1 MDRGEE
7 IIGLNGAA
15 AVLDVQPETVRRFAE
30 EGRLRSEREETAITS
45 SGCEDVLGLARE
57 LGAES
62 AEEEIFEGEVMGDE
76 PSGNSRLPAVPFER
90 YERLLQQGQD
100 YKTRLEER
108 TRQIEEIRQER
119 DAARMEIDRLWS
131 EIERLNLVE
140 FQRELQEKTIST
152 LEEEKTTLAGRART
166 PPQGTDGPHGREVGP
181 LRRPRP
187 PRSRA
192 ERPEEP
198 RLLGPPLRR
207 LKNTNWERIG
217 NDIQGLLKAWATVL
231 AAILAAILLSYS
243 RLYAPGGSAGVPSC
257 SGKVVLDAGH
267 GGPDSGAV
275 KETHVRPHYREGTD
289 PGRRKEAQR
298 PPRMTATRCA

>member
-1 MDRGEE
+1 MDMGEE

-15 AVLDVQPETVRRFAE
+15 AVLDVEPEAVRRFAE
-30 EGRLRSEREETAITS
+30 EGRLRSE
-45 SGCEDVLGLARE
+45 SGEKGVYAFRLQDVLGLARE

-62 AEEEIFEGEVMGDE
+62 AEEEIFEGEVMGEE

-152 LEEEKTTLAGRART
+152 LEEDKTKL
-166 PPQGTDGPHGREVGP
+166 E
-181 LRRPRP
+181 
-187 PRSRA
+187 A
-192 ERPEEP
+192 ERE
-198 RLLGPPLRR
+198 RLLQQQMSLTEEKSALSEDRVR
-207 LKNTNWERIG
+207 LEAELNALKNRGFW
-217 NDIQGLLKAWATVL
+217 
-231 AAILAAILLSYS
+231 S
-243 RLYAPGGSAGVPSC
+243 RLFGN
-257 SGKVVLDAGH
+257 
-267 GGPDSGAV
+267 
-275 KETHVRPHYREGTD
+275 
-289 PGRRKEAQR
+289 
-298 PPRMTATRCA
+298 

>member
-1 MDRGEE
+1 MDRGQE

-15 AVLDVQPETVRRFAE
+15 AVLDVPPETVRRFAL
-30 EGRLRSEREETAITS
+30 EGRLRPEGGEE
-45 SGCEDVLGLARE
+45 GGYVFQLEDVLGLARE

-76 PSGNSRLPAVPFER
+76 SAGNSRLPAVPFER

-152 LEEEKTTLAGRART
+152 LEEERATL
-166 PPQGTDGPHGREVGP
+166 QSERE
-181 LRRPRP
+181 
-187 PRSRA
+187 
-192 ERPEEP
+192 
-198 RLLGPPLRR
+198 RLLKEQMDLVEEKSALSEDRVR
-207 LKNTNWERIG
+207 LEAELNAMKNRGFW
-217 NDIQGLLKAWATVL
+217 
-231 AAILAAILLSYS
+231 S
-243 RLYAPGGSAGVPSC
+243 RLFGG
-257 SGKVVLDAGH
+257 
-267 GGPDSGAV
+267 
-275 KETHVRPHYREGTD
+275 
-289 PGRRKEAQR
+289 
-298 PPRMTATRCA
+298 